1 MNLTGKITLPSG
13 FCFDYRN
20 MLGTKRIQPEDLVAL
35 TGKIKKATDGVATIR
50 SAGTVAGH
58 LSKDGSFEPVYF
70 TRMPFIKDGNPNTP
84 DSIRKMQ
91 AFSKHVWQT
100 TEVVIFLGIGGSY
113 QGNKVL
119 FDVQTGEYW
128 NQQKPLERK
137 GYPKVYFS
145 GNNLDADQ
153 SSALLAEI
161 TRQAEYKK
169 FAGQGKTSIM
179 LIPIS
184 KSGTTIE
191 PTAAF
196 LYCYEQLQ
204 AQADLFTLDVT
215 VVTDLSTKAPVSPL
229 WQLAQEYGWTSFD
242 IKEGIGGRFCV
253 FSDPGLITAA
263 VVGMDIEALLAGA
276 QDMELA
282 CQSTDLAANP
292 ALLNAVLK
300 YVAAEQYG
308 CEIEVLMPYAMQLK
322 SLGEWYVQLLA
333 ESLGKR
339 HNRAGVEINYG
350 RTPIAAVGTTDMH
363 AQTQQH
369 QDGKRNKVVQFVE
382 LQKNT
387 ASVIV
392 GKPFPQVPF
401 FAQYQ
406 ALHLD
411 VALRSALEANAQ
423 ALSEDCRFNANYQL
437 PQLDAYYI
445 GQLLYFLMLSIAYE
459 GALAN
464 VDAYDQPGVEAYKK
478 IMKAKL
484 GSN

>member
-1 MNLTGKITLPSG
+1 
-13 FCFDYRN
+13 
-20 MLGTKRIQPEDLVAL
+20 
-35 TGKIKKATDGVATIR
+35 
-50 SAGTVAGH
+50 
-58 LSKDGSFEPVYF
+58 
-70 TRMPFIKDGNPNTP
+70 
-84 DSIRKMQ
+84 
-91 AFSKHVWQT
+91 
-100 TEVVIFLGIGGSY
+100 
-113 QGNKVL
+113 
-119 FDVQTGEYW
+119 
-128 NQQKPLERK
+128 
-137 GYPKVYFS
+137 
-145 GNNLDADQ
+145 
-153 SSALLAEI
+153 
-161 TRQAEYKK
+161 
-169 FAGQGKTSIM
+169 
-179 LIPIS
+179 
-184 KSGTTIE
+184 
-191 PTAAF
+191 
-196 LYCYEQLQ
+196 EQLQ

-229 WQLAQEYGWTSFD
+229 CQLAQEYGWTSFD

-387 ASVIV
+387 ATVIV

-459 GALAN
+459 GELAN